1 MIGTGSW
8 VATRNAK
15 SARLYVERLNLQK
28 KLREERAQRRR
39 DFFGYWWSLIRK
51 LFRRRR

>member
-15 SARLYVERLNLQK
+15 SARIYVEQLNMQRDL
-28 KLREERAQRRR
+28 EDERKQRRR
-39 DFFGYWWSLIRK
+39 D
-51 LFRRRR
+51 LFR

>member
-15 SARLYVERLNLQK
+15 SARIYVEQLNMQRDL
-28 KLREERAQRRR
+28 EDERKQRRR
-39 DFFGYWWSLIRK
+39 DLFRSVWARFRR